1 MASLNMNSILRRIVN
16 ISSFSIK
23 TMDNNA
29 VSVWIDPTKINS
41 HFGNTPI
48 FGTIEKLLKV
58 EK

>member
-1 MASLNMNSILRRIVN
+1 MNSILRRIVN